1 MVSFL
6 IELRRTLMRRSLPT
20 SPAVSACAAMGRPEL
35 AGWRGLR
42 RPEVAKMLNYE
53 MIGYLEVSNDNI
65 SFGLRPQRPSTVTPT
80 LCTSVHTSG

>member
-1 MVSFL
+1 MVRCL
-6 IELRRTLMRRSLPT
+6 IELRRTLMRHSLPT
-20 SPAVSACAAMGRPEL
+20 SPAVSVSACAAMGRPEL

-65 SFGLRPQRPSTVTPT
+65 SFGLCPQRPSSLFVTVWF
-80 LCTSVHTSG
+80 V